1 MSISYTLENA
11 TVWLNGT
18 SLAGHV
24 SEIELPELSFNTI
37 DREGLG
43 DIGVI
48 QVPTR
53 LSEMECTL
61 TWTDWVPDLALAA
74 ADPWSVAKIQVRA
87 SVGEHTPQGKIA
99 DQLLKVDLTGRFLQ
113 NQLGTISPN
122 EALDVESMMSCI
134 YLKQTWKNGNVIEID
149 IQTPTYRVNGVDRL
163 EAVRANMGR

>member
-24 SEIELPELSFNTI
+24 SEIALPELSFNTI

-53 LSEMECTL
+53 LSEME
-61 TWTDWVPDLALAA
+61 
-74 ADPWSVAKIQVRA
+74 
-87 SVGEHTPQGKIA
+87 
-99 DQLLKVDLTGRFLQ
+99 
-113 NQLGTISPN
+113 
-122 EALDVESMMSCI
+122 
-134 YLKQTWKNGNVIEID
+134 
-149 IQTPTYRVNGVDRL
+149 
-163 EAVRANMGR
+163 